1 MHSIKRRKKTP
12 GGPVYIHLAP
22 TLLDLAV
29 SKALITAPECQ
40 DFKQEFM
47 AQHVARTPNARL
59 PSIKIHYSEHK
70 GLKPHVRGPNK
81 QT

>member
-1 MHSIKRRKKTP
+1 MQPIKRRNKTP
-12 GGPVYIHLAP
+12 GGPIYIHLAP

-40 DFKQEFM
+40 QELM
-47 AQHVARTPNARL
+47 AQHVAHTPSARF
-59 PSIKIHYSEHK
+59 PSTKIHCSEHK
-70 GLKPHVRGPNK
+70 GLKPLVRGPNK